1 MPTLPPP
8 PCAVDPS
15 AMHVVVP
22 TCGSCP
28 ASVLVLEIASGRWLV
43 AEVHSRLVVGTAAAA
58 AAWHRCRTVAL
69 VAPESGFAV
78 RVLIAI
84 ALACATLPGRCA
96 AGKALVDE
104 RLCACTTKFEI
115 ETSQSLK
122 FDFKIPFQKYP
133 MGFSLQ
139 FHTFRCFRRLAYG
152 LFWRREN
159 KGEKQRK
166 KRKAKKKS
174 LQHYRSPRGPT
185 KVLR

>member
-152 LFWRREN
+152 FFGGGRIRERNRGRR
-159 KGEKQRK
+159 GKQRK
-166 KRKAKKKS
+166 RACSTTDPLVVPPK
-174 LQHYRSPRGPT
+174 Y
-185 KVLR
+185 